1 MKDQLEHF
9 IRLNVKN
16 PNDEEI
22 KAILEIFHLKH
33 FQKGEYFKQSNNL
46 STEIG
51 FIIEGGVRHYIVKNN
66 GNEVTGRILQKN
78 NFTIDIISS
87 RTKEKT
93 LISII
98 AMEPT
103 ILLVAS
109 IENMNKLFEVN
120 LTLNRL
126 IREYILDKLVD
137 LGKLSILFLAG
148 TGKERYDFIL
158 ENNPALLKKTPL
170 RFIAS
175 MIGIT
180 ATQLSRIRKNRK

>member
-51 FIIEGGVRHYIVKNN
+51 FIIEGGVRHYVVKNN

-103 ILLVAS
+103 IMLVAS

>member
-33 FQKGEYFKQSNNL
+33 FQKAEYFKQSNKVC
-46 STEIG
+46 TEIG
-51 FIIEGGVRHYIVKNN
+51 FIVEGAVRHYIVKNN

-78 NFTIDIISS
+78 NFAIDIISS
-87 RTKEKT
+87 RPKEKT
-93 LISII
+93 LISIV

-120 LTLNRL
+120 LTFNRL
-126 IREYILDKLVD
+126 MRDYIADKLVD
-137 LGKLSILFLAG
+137 IGKLHILFLAA

-158 ENNPALLKKTPL
+158 ENNPDLLKKTPL
-170 RFIAS
+170 RLIAS

-180 ATQLSRIRKNRK
+180 ATQLSRIRKKRN

>member
-51 FIIEGGVRHYIVKNN
+51 FIIEGGVRHYVVKNN

>member
-103 ILLVAS
+103 IMLVAS